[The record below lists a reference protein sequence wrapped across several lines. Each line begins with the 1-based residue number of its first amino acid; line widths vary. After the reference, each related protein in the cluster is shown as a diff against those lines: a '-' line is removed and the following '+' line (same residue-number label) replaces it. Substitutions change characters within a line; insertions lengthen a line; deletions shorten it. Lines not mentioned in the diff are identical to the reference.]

1 MKMPVGVYIDRYTRR
16 LAPYNQSFLF
26 VTSTGDF
33 EEILVELDRR
43 GKTDRWSKY
52 KGRFKIEG
60 GLCLSVGGGLTL
72 VCTTYNPDVSY
83 NYMADQKFLYVMS
96 HEIQH
101 CLLHLAKRIGFNP
114 VNENEPHTYM
124 TNWVLEQL
132 FEYMY
137 DYHQVVFTSVK
148 ADHNLCMFRLRQ
160 QGALPALG
168 LLPPTHVKDALA
180 REARALV
187 NNDVKIL
194 PFGNAQSVTYFD
206 K

>member
-1 MKMPVGVYIDRYTRR
+1 MKMPVGLYVDRYTRR

-26 VTSTGDF
+26 VTSTSDF
-33 EEILVELDRR
+33 DEILVELDRR

-52 KGRFKIEG
+52 KGRFRKEG

-72 VCTTYNPDVSY
+72 ICGTYHPDVSY
-83 NYMADQKFLYVMS
+83 NYMMDHKFLYVMS

-101 CLLHLAKRIGFNP
+101 CLLNLAKRIGFNP
-114 VNENEPHTYM
+114 INENEPHTYM
-124 TNWVLEQL
+124 TNWVMEQL
-132 FEYMY
+132 FAYMR

-148 ADHNLCMFRLRQ
+148 TDHNRLMFHIRQ
-160 QGALPALG
+160 SGALPALDLVPAG
-168 LLPPTHVKDALA
+168 HIRDALA
-180 REARALV
+180 REARAMV
-187 NNDVKIL
+187 NNEVTIL